1 MKISLKFDISAP
13 GYRTEIVLYSKRSY
27 GPHLSDGLC
36 PSFLNPVKGDVSDS
50 HLNAGG
56 GRFDHPLEIN
66 EGVP

>member
-1 MKISLKFDISAP
+1 MV
-13 GYRTEIVLYSKRSY
+13 VLVV
-27 GPHLSDGLC
+27 GESDF
-36 PSFLNPVKGDVSDS
+36 SVNPVKGDVSDS